1 MQISIFGMGY
11 VGCVSGAC
19 FAQMGHKVLGVEPN
33 PVKVDLINSGKS
45 PIVETGLDT
54 LLAEVVQSGS
64 FQATSDWSRA
74 IKETDLAL
82 VCVGTPN
89 RSMAAST
96 FVTSNAYASRSVKVS
111 LSVAIGLP

>member
-1 MQISIFGMGY
+1 MGY

-82 VCVGTPN
+82 VC
-89 RSMAAST
+89 AW
-96 FVTSNAYASRSVKVS
+96 YAEPLQRQHRPSVC
-111 LSVAIGLP
+111 